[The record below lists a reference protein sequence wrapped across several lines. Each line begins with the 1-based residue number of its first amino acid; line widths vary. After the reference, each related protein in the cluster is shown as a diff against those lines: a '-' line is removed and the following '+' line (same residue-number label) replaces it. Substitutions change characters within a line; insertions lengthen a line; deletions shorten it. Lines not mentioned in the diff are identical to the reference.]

1 LTSITAETTHTAPF
15 IKAAARDIKAFRI
28 ARGYRPIPVSYS
40 AGDVA
45 EYRVLTA
52 DYLACGEAEDAIDIY
67 GMNIYSWCGN
77 SSYYKSGYDK
87 LYEEFQKLNI
97 PVLFSETGCKPNE
110 GTGNRD
116 FAEVSTMLGPVFQ
129 ALFSGVVVYEWTMEP
144 NGYGIVEYSNDRNT
158 GFPSTLNDYNALA
171 TVFSTA
177 NPIGTSMEAYKPSN
191 SAPSCPT
198 SDSSAGWLVDA
209 NAALPTISGLRQDTI
224 TARTTITTKSTATGP
239 SGTGTS
245 PSSQTSG
252 PRGDDLEGEN
262 QQVGSS
268 NSRLSAG
275 TIAGIAVG
283 CAVLIFGAF
292 ATFIYIWKRK
302 AKKQKLE
309 KMVSAGDEGS
319 DSSQGFKAELPAHG
333 VKAVIL
339 RQEMDALQ
347 HPQTQEY
354 YYGQGCVDGT
364 GVPHEANKPEW
375 GQSHPYEIEGS
386 VPPISELPGSIIRS

>member
-1 LTSITAETTHTAPF
+1 M
-15 IKAAARDIKAFRI
+15 
-28 ARGYRPIPVSYS
+28 
-40 AGDVA
+40 
-45 EYRVLTA
+45 LTA
-52 DYLACGEAEDAIDIY
+52 DYLSCGEADDAIDIY

-87 LYEEFQKLNI
+87 LYEEFQKFNI

-144 NGYGIVEYSNDRNT
+144 SGYGIVEYKNDRNT

-177 NPIGTSMEAYKPSN
+177 NPIGTAMAAYKPSN
-191 SAPSCPT
+191 SAPACPT

-209 NAALPTISGLRQDTI
+209 NAALPTIAGLQQDTI
-224 TARTTITTKSTATGP
+224 TARTTITTKSTA
-239 SGTGTS
+239 SGTGTGS
-245 PSSQTSG
+245 SSQTSD
-252 PRGDDLEGEN
+252 PRDDLGGDN
-262 QQVGSS
+262 QQVGNASS
-268 NSRLSAG
+268 GLSAG

-283 CAVLIFGAF
+283 CAALIFGAL

-302 AKKQKLE
+302 VKKQKLR
-309 KMVSAGDEGS
+309 KMASTGDEGS

-347 HPQTQEY
+347 HPQAQEY
-354 YYGQGCVDGT
+354 YGPGCVDGT
-364 GVPHEANKPEW
+364 GVPHKANNPEW
-375 GQSHPYEIEGS
+375 GQSQPYEIEGS
-386 VPPISELPGSIIRS
+386 VPAVSELPGSTIRS